1 MSSLSVLPEKF
12 ESGDFVS
19 WLRQFECCATAN
31 GWADADKLKKL
42 PAFLRGPAA
51 AYFHSL
57 PENHKDTY
65 ANLAKYLRIVLCPAV
80 DRERFYADFE
90 SRRLRPDEDPSLF
103 LWALEDMLSKADP
116 SLKDDAKEAL
126 LSRQFL
132 RGLPKDLKL
141 RLFEHDPTPTLNSMV
156 EFVQRFRAI
165 HRDDQGG
172 HAINHAFASGN
183 VRDSPQDSLHASVVE
198 LTAAVAALTAD
209 QKSLHAAFDAHQQ
222 HQQQQPQQPNG
233 RRASQRWQTVESRQR
248 RNVRCFN
255 CNQMGHYAKACP
267 WDANCSLCFGWGH
280 NRDQCANNHL
290 PQQPTDIATNK
301 EQPSRP
307 ITTPTVSSNSL
318 NFKGVPQ

>member
-1 MSSLSVLPEKF
+1 MSSLSVITEKF

-57 PENHKDTY
+57 PDAQKDTY
-65 ANLAKYLRIVLCPAV
+65 ANLVKYLRVVLCPVV

-103 LWALEDMLSKADP
+103 LWALEDILSKADP
-116 SLKDDAKEAL
+116 GLKDDAKQAL

-141 RLFEHDPTPTLNSMV
+141 RLLEHDPTPKLTSMV

-165 HRDDQGG
+165 HRDDHEGRG
-172 HAINHAFASGN
+172 ATHAFACSN
-183 VRDSPQDSLHASVVE
+183 TRDSPQDSLHASVVE
-198 LTAAVAALTAD
+198 LTAAVATLTAN
-209 QKSLHAAFDAHQQ
+209 QKSLHSAFEAQQ
-222 HQQQQPQQPNG
+222 QQQQQPPHRG
-233 RRASQRWQTVESRQR
+233 RSSQRWQNGASRQR
-248 RNVRCFN
+248 RSVRCYN

-267 WDANCSLCFGWGH
+267 WDASCSLCFGWGH
-280 NRDQCANNHL
+280 SRDQCANNFV
-290 PQQPTDIATNK
+290 PQQPTDTATHN
-301 EQPSRP
+301 QPRP
-307 ITTPTVSSNSL
+307 TTAVSPNSHSL